1 MVAKC
6 YETTSESNSGYSL
19 DYGISWKLG
28 AYTKSASR
36 EMCFATGACNNFA
49 KNNIYDL
56 AGNVSEWTLEKY
68 ADSGISG
75 VTRGGCYGDNG
86 YMKPAFSRNFINVND
101 SSLAL
106 GFRAVLY

>member
-1 MVAKC
+1 MV
-6 YETTSESNSGYSL
+6 
-19 DYGISWKLG
+19 
-28 AYTKSASR
+28 
-36 EMCFATGACNNFA
+36 FATGACSDFV

-68 ADSGISG
+68 ADKNVAG

-86 YMKPAFSRNFINVND
+86 YMKPAFSRD
-101 SSLAL
+101 SSDINKAFLDT